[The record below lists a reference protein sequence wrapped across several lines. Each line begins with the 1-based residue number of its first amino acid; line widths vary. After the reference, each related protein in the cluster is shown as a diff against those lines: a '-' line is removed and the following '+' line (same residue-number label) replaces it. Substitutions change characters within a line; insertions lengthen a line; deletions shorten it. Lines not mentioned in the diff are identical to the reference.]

1 MSALLWISFSSIM
14 AAVGFSRPA
23 LAAAARA
30 CERVLVR
37 TACMVAM
44 VLSSET
50 FRSPSVRLSQ
60 AVQRAVNRSPVPARV
75 SQVIRWIVHSL
86 VHITGLYNAIL

>member
-23 LAAAARA
+23 LVAASLA

-50 FRSPSVRLSQ
+50 FRSPSVLVSQ
-60 AVQRAVNRSPVPARV
+60 AVQRAVNRSPVPAAV
-75 SQVIRWIVHSL
+75 SWVL
-86 VHITGLYNAIL
+86 

>member
-14 AAVGFSRPA
+14 AAVGLSKPA
-23 LAAAARA
+23 LAAAALA
-30 CERVLVR
+30 WERVLVR

-50 FRSPSVRLSQ
+50 FRSPSVRVSQ
-60 AVQRAVNRSPVPARV
+60 AVQSAVNRSPVPAGV
-75 SQVIRWIVHSL
+75 SQVVR
-86 VHITGLYNAIL
+86 